1 MRFGRRKLSSDDL
14 VPLTNCHRAFSKR
27 TLKRLLGKKKE
38 GAKGWDESAYWT
50 YPDII
55 KRLRAAV
62 KRGVEECGRSVVG
75 DGERGWCLVSCGS
88 VFA

>member
-1 MRFGRRKLSSDDL
+1 MRFGRRNLSSDDL

-62 KRGVEECGRSVVG
+62 KRGDMVDVSNLAMFAWNMS
-75 DGERGWCLVSCGS
+75 DGGGV
-88 VFA
+88 A